1 MNAGRHERTDQRDIE
16 TGEAALHWAA
26 SAGTAVRV
34 AALARAQ
41 ARRRDRRR
49 TFALASAGALL
60 ILVAARF
67 AWGPSIVPAA
77 ANSPSSAIVAAP
89 PTQLLPDGSLVA
101 LRDEARIASAFTIET
116 RAVVLERGEAHFQV
130 AHQAERPFVVTTRGV
145 RVRAIG
151 TAFSV
156 RTSDDGVEILVNE
169 GRVAVEREGD
179 HPAAPR
185 VELAAGTR
193 IEMPALATAE
203 PPRPLPVSAAEM
215 SGRLAWRVPRI
226 DLSATPLAEA
236 LPLFNRYSRVRLT
249 LEDPALG
256 SLQLSGMLRPDTP
269 DSLLRVLKNDFG
281 IEAVP
286 AGENHLLL
294 RRH

>member
-1 MNAGRHERTDQRDIE
+1 MNAGRHERTDQGDIE

-26 SAGTAVRV
+26 STGTAGRV
-34 AALARAQ
+34 AALSRAT

-49 TFALASAGALL
+49 TLVLASAGALL
-60 ILVAARF
+60 ALVAARF
-67 AWGPSIVPAA
+67 AWSPSAA
-77 ANSPSSAIVAAP
+77 PSGAVAPSSAIVAAP

-101 LRDEARIASAFTIET
+101 LRDEARIASAFTVET

-130 AHQAERPFVVTTRGV
+130 AHQAERPFVVTARGV

-156 RTSDDGVEILVNE
+156 RSRDDGVEILVNE

-185 VELAAGTR
+185 VELAAGTW
-193 IEMPALATAE
+193 IEVPALATAE
-203 PPRPLPVSAAEM
+203 PPRPQPVSSSEM
-215 SGRLAWRVPRI
+215 SERLAWRVPRI
-226 DLSATPLAEA
+226 DFSATPLAEA

-256 SLQLSGMLRPDTP
+256 GLQLSGVLRPDTP

-294 RRH
+294 RRL